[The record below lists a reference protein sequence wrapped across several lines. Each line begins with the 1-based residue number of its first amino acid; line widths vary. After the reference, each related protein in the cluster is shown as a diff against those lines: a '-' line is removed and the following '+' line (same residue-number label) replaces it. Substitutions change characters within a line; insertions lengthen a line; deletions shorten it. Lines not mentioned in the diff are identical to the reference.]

1 MDGDDFY
8 KNQIKDLLDLTITN
22 YDICTLAKVWIF
34 SIGSLLIF
42 DFLASNRKFF
52 KIKLLG
58 LHKSKE
64 AAPFQK
70 ISLTQ
75 IFRFYNKKMQDF

>member
-1 MDGDDFY
+1 VD
-8 KNQIKDLLDLTITN
+8 N
-22 YDICTLAKVWIF
+22 
-34 SIGSLLIF
+34 
-42 DFLASNRKFF
+42 
-52 KIKLLG
+52 

-75 IFRFYNKKMQDF
+75 IFRFYNNKNAGLLIILHFY